1 MPILAPYG
9 TWRSPISADAV
20 ARAGIRLSSVTIDS
34 GDVYWLEGR
43 PHEAGRYVLVR
54 RDAVGRVVDVTPPGT
69 NVRTRVHEYGGGFY
83 LVSRDFV
90 LYTEFT
96 DQRMYR
102 LPRNPTRGAKAMP
115 TPITPPGPWR
125 YADGV
130 MHPHR
135 PLLVC
140 VREDHVSRD
149 AEPVN
154 SIVAVPL
161 DGGESPGEVVVG
173 GHDFYAYPRFSP
185 DGSRLLWIAWR
196 HPRMPWEGTELWVAD
211 VLPAGGVANARHVAG
226 GATESIFQPGWSP
239 DGTVYFVSDQS
250 GWWNLYRE
258 RGGSIEAVCPA
269 NAEFGH
275 PLWQFGMS
283 TWACADP
290 SRMVVTYGRRG
301 RWRLAT
307 IDTGTGCLVDVPAA
321 VESGT
326 ALVADATHAV
336 FVGHRP
342 LAPDAVVRVELETGA
357 VEVLRLAADA
367 TIDTRYL
374 CEPRSIEFPTE
385 DGQVAYGL
393 FYAPRNADYGATA
406 RERPP
411 LIVVSHGGP
420 TAAASSALSL
430 GRQYWTSRGFAVV
443 EVDYRGSTGYG
454 RAYREYLNGRWGV
467 VDVTDCLDAAR
478 YLVAAG
484 EADSD
489 RLIIRGHSAG
499 GYTTLAALAF
509 HPGVFKAGAS
519 YYGVSD
525 LEVLVRDTHKFE
537 SRYGD
542 SLIGSYPARRDLYI
556 ARSPIHAV
564 NGLDSAL
571 ILFQGVEDRIVPPS
585 QAQIMADAARANGLP
600 VSLLLFE
607 GEQHGFRR
615 TETIRRSLEAEL
627 YFYGVVFGFTPADD
641 LPPIPIDNVNQMRG
655 AR

>member
-1 MPILAPYG
+1 LDV
-9 TWRSPISADAV
+9 DA
-20 ARAGIRLSSVTIDS
+20 
-34 GDVYWLEGR
+34 
-43 PHEAGRYVLVR
+43 RYV
-54 RDAVGRVVDVTPPGT
+54 
-69 NVRTRVHEYGGGFY
+69 
-83 LVSRDFV
+83 S
-90 LYTEFT
+90 
-96 DQRMYR
+96 
-102 LPRNPTRGAKAMP
+102 
-115 TPITPPGPWR
+115 
-125 YADGV
+125 
-130 MHPHR
+130 
-135 PLLVC
+135 
-140 VREDHVSRD
+140 
-149 AEPVN
+149 
-154 SIVAVPL
+154 
-161 DGGESPGEVVVG
+161 
-173 GHDFYAYPRFSP
+173 
-185 DGSRLLWIAWR
+185 
-196 HPRMPWEGTELWVAD
+196 
-211 VLPAGGVANARHVAG
+211 
-226 GATESIFQPGWSP
+226 
-239 DGTVYFVSDQS
+239 
-250 GWWNLYRE
+250 
-258 RGGSIEAVCPA
+258 
-269 NAEFGH
+269 
-275 PLWQFGMS
+275 
-283 TWACADP
+283 
-290 SRMVVTYGRRG
+290 
-301 RWRLAT
+301 
-307 IDTGTGCLVDVPAA
+307 
-321 VESGT
+321 
-326 ALVADATHAV
+326 
-336 FVGHRP
+336 
-342 LAPDAVVRVELETGA
+342 
-357 VEVLRLAADA
+357 
-367 TIDTRYL
+367 
-374 CEPRSIEFPTE
+374 EPRAIEFPTE
-385 DGQVAYGL
+385 DGQCAYGL
-393 FYAPRNADYGATA
+393 FYPPRNADYAAPAG
-406 RERPP
+406 ERPP
-411 LIVVSHGGP
+411 LVVVSHGGP

-430 GRQYWTSRGFAVV
+430 VRQYWTSRGFAVV